1 MVQKLT
7 HLLKGSSVSNGA
19 VSTGPSIPSVFFF
32 FFSLQSSDG
41 RFYCDGR
48 SGVVN
53 IVRPNY
59 IFWGVELIYL
69 FGDKKILNENCVSL
83 LGLP

>member
-1 MVQKLT
+1 MVLF
-7 HLLKGSSVSNGA
+7 LLVLQ
-19 VSTGPSIPSVFFF
+19 F
-32 FFSLQSSDG
+32 LQSSHG
-41 RFYCDGR
+41 RFYCDGG

-59 IFWGVELIYL
+59 TFLGVELIYL